1 MTFDPA
7 PVFFE
12 DIEETINFSAKLNNK
27 PTEEVTVHFNHPFL
41 SMSTCVIVF
50 NPNNWDVPRQITGV
64 PAPLFVGSSEPP
76 KQLTFN
82 SKLLARAETVGPLSA
97 ELSSVD
103 TLKVTQTN
111 AFSHFCFIAESITH
125 TFDGLEFFFNKP
137 GWYRMMSTRDIEV
150 QVFMDEFTAGLPCIK
165 KVLFRY
171 GSSVMGMDVS
181 GPTKGVGEYSVTEVT
196 QNTNGLRYTPGTEA
210 GDHKIDFPYGLE
222 LHLEAVNCNGIVSLH
237 VNLARAAGYPLPGG
251 LCNIPRADSP
261 DNRLMGFDG
270 KLYSHEK
277 KDEVVAFANSWR
289 VKDEDVLT
297 NLDARKS
304 IPPTQP
310 GTVCR
315 IPKDPPPKPTTA
327 AATTTTTAA
336 TTTAAATTTTTTAAA
351 TTAAATTTTTT
362 TTTTTATA
370 DFFTT
375 TSSSTT
381 ISFSTYVS
389 SFTVDLSKSTLSP
402 TITYALSSTTIT
414 TSPSTTSTTSP
425 YLPDPPAPGGYV
437 HPPPPSPGEYVR
449 PPPPPPDVVVEIKKC
464 CQSIFNIPSC
474 NAIVPTEPYIQS
486 CILDAQTFGSYVL
499 SDKVKQTYLA
509 KCRALTDD
517 MILDPTKDVIDQ
529 GTKIRKEY
537 GFGDGT
543 CTNSCS
549 GKGACIDFGCACSPG
564 FSGMDCSMDL
574 TKATQYDPSVNQYR
588 INVNVTIVQQQMEQH
603 SKMPGSVPSATSIPS
618 VPYDTPAPSVHSTPS
633 VPYAT
638 PAPSVSYA
646 TPAPSVHSTPSVD
659 KSLVSY
665 VGYLPKPSTAS
676 PQIAKKS
683 QPAYPK
689 PYDDFQKPILSSAIS
704 FSSLHMVSAAAV
716 VITSY
721 ILLL

>member
-1 MTFDPA
+1 MLSRLIITFLCAAAIGSVSGAFMTFDPA

-277 KDEVVAFANSWR
+277 KDENPKR
-289 VKDEDVLT
+289 
-297 NLDARKS
+297 
-304 IPPTQP
+304 PTAK
-310 GTVCR
+310 TYYCCCYYYYCS
-315 IPKDPPPKPTTA
+315 
-327 AATTTTTAA
+327 TTAA

-449 PPPPPPDVVVEIKKC
+449 PPPPPPPDVVVEIKKC

-574 TKATQYDPSVNQYR
+574 TKGHPVRSECQP
-588 INVNVTIVQQQMEQH
+588 
-603 SKMPGSVPSATSIPS
+603 IP
-618 VPYDTPAPSVHSTPS
+618 Y
-633 VPYAT
+633 
-638 PAPSVSYA
+638 
-646 TPAPSVHSTPSVD
+646 
-659 KSLVSY
+659 
-665 VGYLPKPSTAS
+665 
-676 PQIAKKS
+676 QR
-683 QPAYPK
+683 
-689 PYDDFQKPILSSAIS
+689 
-704 FSSLHMVSAAAV
+704 
-716 VITSY
+716 
-721 ILLL
+721 

>member
-1 MTFDPA
+1 MLSRLIITFLCAAVIGSVSGAFMTFDPA

-27 PTEEVTVHFNHPFL
+27 PTEEVTVHFNHPFM

-270 KLYSHEK
+270 KFPELCVESQKTH
-277 KDEVVAFANSWR
+277 R
-289 VKDEDVLT
+289 Q
-297 NLDARKS
+297 NLLLLLLLLLLL
-304 IPPTQP
+304 
-310 GTVCR
+310 
-315 IPKDPPPKPTTA
+315 
-327 AATTTTTAA
+327 TAA

-389 SFTVDLSKSTLSP
+389 SFTMDLSKSTLSP

-449 PPPPPPDVVVEIKKC
+449 PPPPPDVVVEIKKC

-659 KSLVSY
+659 KSLASY

-689 PYDDFQKPILSSAIS
+689 PYDDFQKPIFSSAIS